1 MKAVIALGSN
11 LENRKLNLDIAIT
24 HLEGLL
30 QNIKVSPYIETKP
43 VGGPIQDDFINA
55 VVIGDCQLTP
65 ENLLTELL
73 KIEDQMGRVRE
84 VKWGP
89 RIIDLDLIVYGE
101 QVVDSLFL
109 KLPHPLAQSREF
121 VLKPWLAIDPEGV
134 IPGVGAVKTLLASI
148 QSASKT
154 LPLARYPER
163 TGAMIEVIKSVDD
176 LSRQKWDVLVP
187 TMGALHAGH
196 QSLIKLG
203 RNLGEKV
210 IVSIF
215 VNPLQFE
222 NKSDLESYPK
232 SFEQDLQIAKEA
244 GATAV
249 FTPSESDI
257 YPGQIQKIEAGILG
271 DIFEGK
277 SRPGHFSGVLTV
289 VKRLFD
295 LVKPKYAVFGEK
307 DFQQLFLIKKMVKE
321 FNLPV
326 NVVAAPTIRD
336 SSNLAL
342 SSRNSRLSGEDIK
355 VAQVIYQA
363 LTQNNIDEARDFL
376 KKMDGFSL
384 DYLEQIDEQSFNL
397 ATPETKNKRL
407 IIAGWVNQVRLI
419 DNIAMGSK

>member
-1 MKAVIALGSN
+1 
-11 LENRKLNLDIAIT
+11 
-24 HLEGLL
+24 
-30 QNIKVSPYIETKP
+30 
-43 VGGPIQDDFINA
+43 
-55 VVIGDCQLTP
+55 
-65 ENLLTELL
+65 
-73 KIEDQMGRVRE
+73 
-84 VKWGP
+84 
-89 RIIDLDLIVYGE
+89 
-101 QVVDSLFL
+101 
-109 KLPHPLAQSREF
+109 
-121 VLKPWLAIDPEGV
+121 
-134 IPGVGAVKTLLASI
+134 
-148 QSASKT
+148 
-154 LPLARYPER
+154 
-163 TGAMIEVIKSVDD
+163 MIEVIKSVDD
-176 LSRQKWDVLVP
+176 LARQKWDVLVP

-203 RNLGEKV
+203 KDLGEKV

-232 SFEQDLQIAKEA
+232 TFEQDLQFAKEA

-257 YPGQIQKIEAGILG
+257 YPGQIEKIEAGSIG

-295 LVKPKYAVFGEK
+295 LVNPRHAVFGEK
-307 DFQQLFLIKKMVKE
+307 DFQQLFLIKKMVNDLK
-321 FNLPV
+321 LPV

-342 SSRNSRLSGEDIK
+342 SSRNSRLSVEDKK

-363 LTQNNIDEARDFL
+363 LTQNDIEDARAL
-376 KKMDGFSL
+376 MKKVDGFSL
-384 DYLEQIDEQSFNL
+384 DYLELIDEQSFTL
-397 ATPETKNKRL
+397 ATPDTKNKRL

-419 DNIAMGSK
+419 DNMAMGSKR